1 MKKRTFF
8 PIVIE
13 VYVVVELLLLDRHV
27 YLFTPLT
34 QWYSD
39 LFQLLRLCVASMNHG
54 YVTLSFLLFC
64 PFIITPSYSHKCHN
78 DIITF
83 VTLMSWCKNWFEPR
97 TPTVMLIRWFDRPE
111 RIVFGHKV
119 YTTRREVVFVQPD
132 WLAMMGKFFSKL
144 GSWRDKIAL
153 REFSFRPCF
162 WCIDRNTVIFRY
174 LCGIYENNYLPRSR
188 KKWWIFT
195 SPLQ

>member
-1 MKKRTFF
+1 
-8 PIVIE
+8 
-13 VYVVVELLLLDRHV
+13 
-27 YLFTPLT
+27 
-34 QWYSD
+34 
-39 LFQLLRLCVASMNHG
+39 MNHG

-153 REFSFRPCF
+153 RDLVSDHVFGVLTEIQLFFGTCVVYTKT
-162 WCIDRNTVIFRY
+162 IIY
-174 LCGIYENNYLPRSR
+174 LGVVKSGGSLPHLCSKRSNMD
-188 KKWWIFT
+188 I
-195 SPLQ
+195 QG

>member
-1 MKKRTFF
+1 
-8 PIVIE
+8 
-13 VYVVVELLLLDRHV
+13 
-27 YLFTPLT
+27 
-34 QWYSD
+34 
-39 LFQLLRLCVASMNHG
+39 MNHG
-54 YVTLSFLLFC
+54 YVTLSILLFC

-132 WLAMMGKFFSKL
+132 WLAMIGKFFSKL
-144 GSWRDKIAL
+144 GSWRDKIAR

-162 WCIDRNTVIFRY
+162 WCIDRNTIIFFGTCVVYTKTIIY
-174 LCGIYENNYLPRSR
+174 LGVVKSGGSLPHLCSKRSNMD
-188 KKWWIFT
+188 I
-195 SPLQ
+195 QG